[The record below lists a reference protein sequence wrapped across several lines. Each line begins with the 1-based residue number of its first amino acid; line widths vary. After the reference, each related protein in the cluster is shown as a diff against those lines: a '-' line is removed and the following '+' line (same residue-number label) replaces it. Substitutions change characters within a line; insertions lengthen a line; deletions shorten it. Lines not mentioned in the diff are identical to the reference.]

1 MKIEEKDKI
10 SIEEYDRRRINA
22 LYEEFISARLR
33 GYGDFPTIQGIDSTT
48 FFDKMYELLSKVEL
62 KPGER
67 SEILYIVNRYK
78 ELIGVTL
85 LVQRP
90 KERERR
96 VIVPLSGKRF
106 GFKTLARS
114 KYLQIL
120 TLDEILRQ
128 EGPEGVIEIERS
140 FYFTLLMLPDRS
152 REELI
157 ALSRESLV
165 EPVHANLVSVSLDVE
180 DIDRIF
186 VGERPKEEIIPIAL
200 IGPEE
205 SIMAYMGFAPTSN
218 VIGLI
223 PKKLPYP
230 EKKFSLYPYIQY
242 INTGQ
247 LLYRKT
253 R

>member
-1 MKIEEKDKI
+1 MRLEEKDKI
-10 SIEEYDRRRINA
+10 SIEEYDRWRINA

-48 FFDKMYELLSKVEL
+48 FFDRMYELLEKVEL

-67 SEILYIVNRYK
+67 SEILYIINRYK

-85 LVQRP
+85 LTQRP
-90 KERERR
+90 KERERW
-96 VIVPLSGKRF
+96 VLVPLSGKRF

-114 KYLQIL
+114 KYLEIK
-120 TLDEILRQ
+120 TLDEILRS
-128 EGPEGVIEIERS
+128 EGPEGVIELERS
-140 FYFTLLMLPDRS
+140 FYFTLLMLPDRN

-157 ALSRESLV
+157 ALSREALI
-165 EPVHANLVSVSLDVE
+165 EPAHANLVVVSLDIE
-180 DIDRIF
+180 DIDRLF
-186 VGERPKEEIIPIAL
+186 VGEKPEEEIVQIAL

-205 SIMAYMGFAPTSN
+205 SIIAYMGFAPTSN

-230 EKKFSLYPYIQY
+230 EKKFTIYPHIQY